1 VRWVRSFT
9 KVRFLVGHLLGHFDD
24 ILVLTRSHGQL
35 RRAVRTLNKTFDEL
49 KLAQAPDKTFIGRI
63 ARGFDFLGYFFSRA
77 ALALAPKTLE
87 RHAARWHRLYEQQK
101 RKTAPAGAAVLDAHV
116 LRWQRWC
123 RAGLDG
129 LLGESIRAQPATA
142 LRPAQG
148 NTGQPKQCQG

>member
-1 VRWVRSFT
+1 
-9 KVRFLVGHLLGHFDD
+9 
-24 ILVLTRSHGQL
+24 L

-63 ARGFDFLGYFFSRA
+63 ARGFDFLGYYFSRA

-87 RHAARWHRLYEQQK
+87 RHASRWHRLYEQQK
-101 RKTAPAGAAVLDAHV
+101 RKTAPEGAAVLDAYV

-129 LLGESIRAQPATA
+129 LLGERIRAEPATA
-142 LRPAQG
+142 LRPAQC
-148 NTGQPKQCQG
+148 NTGQPEQRQA